1 MKRPQ
6 SVPCWIV
13 LCACVSLAVES
24 GTTADSLTLDVR
36 RTLLEN
42 AQRWQLPQPAPHSRL
57 LKIWVFQSDGRDLYA
72 LGFVEPGRLDRA
84 LVGFEYWDLAQRPET
99 EEVVDANG
107 FSVADISP
115 TTPFGNPHGVNF
127 GLLTSIQL
135 LRRGDEKLGL
145 ALLDKSLS
153 EHSGHH
159 RSAFQ
164 SPAGEEPVLMLARSC
179 LAAALNEITSSK
191 PDFAAIKQRVE
202 QLLQDQP
209 NLKCEATDWM
219 LEGLAASVAHTPAP
233 PGSLEE
239 VIDAY
244 LLSGQARGAEGC
256 KAWEFTAAERTLILK
271 GFEAVPALL
280 DQRHAKRFTNHLM
293 SGFNNFVS
301 YPMNAGQVIDTYLQ
315 RLANDEFGSNW
326 LNRQRGQ
333 VASDEA
339 VAAWWSEASVLGE
352 QEYVKQR
359 TIRRDGNGQAT
370 LSNELLLL
378 ASERYPALLPGIY
391 QAVLETTVPSWPVA
405 DAVMKSKTISRD
417 QRLALLQSAIA
428 TQSRGSSK

>member
-1 MKRPQ
+1 MKRPH

-42 AQRWQLPQPAPHSRL
+42 AQRWQVTQPAPHSRL

-72 LGFVEPGRLDRA
+72 LGFVEPDRLDRA
-84 LVGFEYWDLAQRPET
+84 LVGFEYWDLAQRPKT

-107 FSVADISP
+107 FSVSDISP

-145 ALLDKSLS
+145 ALLAKSLS

-209 NLKCEATDWM
+209 NLKCDATDWM
-219 LEGLAASVAHTPAP
+219 LDGLAASVAHTPAP
-233 PGSLEE
+233 LGSLDE
-239 VIDAY
+239 VIDVY

-256 KAWEFTAAERTLILK
+256 MAWELTAAERTLIMK

-301 YPMNAGQVIDTYLQ
+301 YPMNAGQVIDAYLQ

-352 QEYVKQR
+352 REYVKQR
-359 TIRRDGNGQAT
+359 TIRRDGNGQPRIGSQCRLSPAT
-370 LSNELLLL
+370 STGKSCPTKQRFDARHSPGSVEASAARCL
-378 ASERYPALLPGIY
+378 AVRRNA
-391 QAVLETTVPSWPVA
+391 A
-405 DAVMKSKTISRD
+405 R
-417 QRLALLQSAIA
+417 
-428 TQSRGSSK
+428 